1 MRCVDYIASFSSQV
15 YCKLNKVY
23 KGTNALKTVPAAK
36 LSLKI
41 APEKGQPEVGIDCV
55 QSQYNT
61 KRVQKE

>member
-1 MRCVDYIASFSSQV
+1 M
-15 YCKLNKVY
+15 
-23 KGTNALKTVPAAK
+23 NALKTVPAAK

-55 QSQYNT
+55 QSQYRNT